1 MEYANTR
8 RIRVIGTC
16 PHARERTAA
25 ERERKR
31 ERERASERAWAAFG
45 LSQTLLGDNA
55 GGGADHSAA
64 EDTVLRVASG
74 SRHASDPVLLFCGVF
89 ARARNAHA
97 HLAVRGSCALCDA
110 RSEQGLNVPRGGPW
124 RVTCPCITSM
134 PRLAAFSS
142 RLVLLAALAVCARR
156 QRCRALLVC
165 CKLLPCLLLPERAA
179 PAYCRWPHFARS
191 PAGTGPDEGPVRAG
205 RADVRRHGARA
216 MPFLQEVCDTS
227 ARWGRRRASTPPLSP
242 PPPLSPFPCRHGSP
256 AALRQ
261 SILPCAAL
269 RAALWRTMIMGTA
282 ITRAATSA
290 NRPSRRSRCHCGSS
304 SIHSN
309 AMAADRVAPGGSSG
323 A

>member
-1 MEYANTR
+1 MEGGREGGRDLRITVRMYITFIHKGVGASRPLTSLPCTSARCLSVLRLRLLGFVRRKASAVCVFFPLDTYGIREYASYPR
-8 RIRVIGTC
+8 DWDMSSC
-16 PHARERTAA
+16 KRENSRG
-25 ERERKR
+25 EREKER

-124 RVTCPCITSM
+124 RVNCITSM

-165 CKLLPCLLLPERAA
+165 CELLPCPLLPKRAA

-191 PAGTGPDEGPVRAG
+191 PAGQALMRA
-205 RADVRRHGARA
+205 
-216 MPFLQEVCDTS
+216 L
-227 ARWGRRRASTPPLSP
+227 
-242 PPPLSPFPCRHGSP
+242 
-256 AALRQ
+256 
-261 SILPCAAL
+261 
-269 RAALWRTMIMGTA
+269 
-282 ITRAATSA
+282 
-290 NRPSRRSRCHCGSS
+290 
-304 SIHSN
+304 
-309 AMAADRVAPGGSSG
+309 
-323 A
+323 